1 MNLGNH
7 SQGLSKKFI
16 YFNDDVFLGSPV
28 LPEDFVSS
36 EGSQL
41 FHMSWDVPKCAPG
54 CADSWLGD
62 GFCDKSWY
70 VIATNI
76 IAVLCFYMK
85 IFIQ

>member
-1 MNLGNH
+1 M
-7 SQGLSKKFI
+7 
-16 YFNDDVFLGSPV
+16 FLGSPV

-54 CADSWLGD
+54 CVDSWLGD

-70 VIATNI
+70 I
-76 IAVLCFYMK
+76 IASNIVVYCVLYDD
-85 IFIQ
+85 IDTVTSAAVGSTIQTV